1 VESSSKEEK
10 SQKSN
15 RLGNSSHMDYNK
27 LTKKFLLGEWK
38 QPVSILSRTR
48 AIKEALESLKPRTIK
63 ERQRI
68 ELALENLNYV
78 RRGYRKIEEQ
88 NNVLK
93 EENQQL
99 NEKLQILEENKE
111 E

>member
-1 VESSSKEEK
+1 V
-10 SQKSN
+10 
-15 RLGNSSHMDYNK
+15 DFNK
-27 LTKKFLLGEWK
+27 ITRKFLLGEWK
-38 QPVSILSRTR
+38 QGVSILSRAR

-68 ELALENLNYV
+68 ELALENLTHV
-78 RRGYRKIEEQ
+78 RRSYRKLEEQ
-88 NNVLK
+88 NRVLT